1 MSHVSLDRL
10 SELSREQFTN
20 SYCVSVELNG
30 EQVFLK
36 DYDNISRAS
45 ADSVFQQFKSIT
57 LDSEPAGTL
66 IRMFTIGGEVA
77 SFTVPA

>member
-45 ADSVFQQFKSIT
+45 ADSVFEQFKLIA

-66 IRMFTIGGEVA
+66 IRMFTVGGEVA

>member
-45 ADSVFQQFKSIT
+45 ADSVFEQFKSLA

-66 IRMFTIGGEVA
+66 IRMFTVGGEVA

>member
-1 MSHVSLDRL
+1 MSHISLDRL

-45 ADSVFQQFKSIT
+45 ADSVFEQFKSIT

>member
-1 MSHVSLDRL
+1 MSHITLDRL
-10 SELSREQFTN
+10 SDLALERFTN
-20 SYCVSVELNG
+20 SYCISVELNG

-45 ADSVFQQFKSIT
+45 ADSVFQQFKSLA

-66 IRMFTIGGEVA
+66 IRMFTVGGEVA

>member
-1 MSHVSLDRL
+1 MSHIPLDRL

-36 DYDNISRAS
+36 DYDNISRSS
-45 ADSVFQQFKSIT
+45 ADNVFEQFKSIA
-57 LDSEPAGTL
+57 LESEPAGTL

>member
-1 MSHVSLDRL
+1 MSHITLDRL
-10 SELSREQFTN
+10 SDLAREQFTN

>member
-45 ADSVFQQFKSIT
+45 ADSVFEQFKSLA

>member
-45 ADSVFQQFKSIT
+45 ADSVFEQFKSIT

>member
-1 MSHVSLDRL
+1 MSHISLDRL

-20 SYCVSVELNG
+20 SYCVSVDLNG

>member
-1 MSHVSLDRL
+1 MSHIAPDQLADL
-10 SELSREQFTN
+10 AREQFTN

-30 EQVFLK
+30 EQVFLT

-45 ADSVFQQFKSIT
+45 ADSLFEQFKSIA
-57 LDSEPAGTL
+57 LNSEPAGTL
-66 IRMFTIGGEVA
+66 VRMFTIGGEVA

>member
-1 MSHVSLDRL
+1 MSHITLDRL
-10 SELSREQFTN
+10 SDLARERFAN
-20 SYCVSVELNG
+20 SYTVSVEFNG
-30 EQVFLK
+30 EQVFLN

-45 ADSVFQQFKSIT
+45 ADSVFEQFKSIA

-66 IRMFTIGGEVA
+66 IRMLTISGEVA